1 MSYIVAGKLE
11 NKNTTKER
19 AMWYKIIWYQ
29 ILKLHLAN
37 SMRSTLGLHQYQ
49 HEGWGEWYW
58 Y

>member
-29 ILKLHLAN
+29 ILK
-37 SMRSTLGLHQYQ
+37 YI
-49 HEGWGEWYW
+49 
-58 Y
+58 